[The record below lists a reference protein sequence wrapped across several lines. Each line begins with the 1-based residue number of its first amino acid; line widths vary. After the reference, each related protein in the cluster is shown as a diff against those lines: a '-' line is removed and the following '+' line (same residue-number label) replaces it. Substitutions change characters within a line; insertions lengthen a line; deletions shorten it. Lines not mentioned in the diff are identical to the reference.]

1 MQVTAELLQKVAGIL
16 TGSLLIIA
24 SVNNSCSDAAQLLA
38 LKRLQCPN
46 CSLVLLKKEKKN
58 VIIISLP
65 YCYRFYGPC
74 SALLCQAY

>member
-1 MQVTAELLQKVAGIL
+1 MLRKVAGIL

-46 CSLVLLKKEKKN
+46 CSLILLKKEKKM
-58 VIIISLP
+58 L
-65 YCYRFYGPC
+65 
-74 SALLCQAY
+74 